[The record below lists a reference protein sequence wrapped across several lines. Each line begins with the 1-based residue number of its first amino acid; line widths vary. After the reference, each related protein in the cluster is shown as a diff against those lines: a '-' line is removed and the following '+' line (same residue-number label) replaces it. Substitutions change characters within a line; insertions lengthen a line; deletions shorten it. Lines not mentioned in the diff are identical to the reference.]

1 MDSINN
7 INSTNLLYNKPSQAI
22 KVRTKNWAEINDE
35 ERETYNTNSQIKFKI
50 LILKSSLCD
59 YSDVYILVKGIMS
72 IAA

>member
-59 YSDVYILVKGIMS
+59 CSDVYILVKGIMS